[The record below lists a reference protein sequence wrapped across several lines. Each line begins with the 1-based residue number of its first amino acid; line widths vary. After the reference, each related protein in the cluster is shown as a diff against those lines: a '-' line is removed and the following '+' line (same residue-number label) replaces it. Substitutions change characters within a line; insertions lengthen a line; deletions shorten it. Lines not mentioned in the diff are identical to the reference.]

1 MVSVSV
7 STPSDRSLRETPEVI
22 HQADP
27 NIAQRAKQIYNERL
41 KAQLESSDPDRFVAI
56 EPDSGE
62 YFLGET
68 LSEAIGKSRQKYP
81 DRLAHA
87 IRVGHPAA
95 VHFGMHIQ

>member
-1 MVSVSV
+1 MI
-7 STPSDRSLRETPEVI
+7 RK
-22 HQADP
+22 ADP
-27 NIAQRAKQIYNERL
+27 SIADRAKLIYNERL
-41 KAQLESSDPDRFVAI
+41 KSHLEASNPDAFVAI

-62 YFLGET
+62 YFVGAT

-87 IRVGHPAA
+87 IRVGHQAA

>member
-1 MVSVSV
+1 MV
-7 STPSDRSLRETPEVI
+7 RK
-22 HQADP
+22 ADP
-27 NIAQRAKQIYNERL
+27 NIAERAKQIYNERL
-41 KAQLESSDPDRFVAI
+41 KSQMEALYPDSFVAI

-62 YFLGET
+62 CFLGAT

-95 VHFGMHIQ
+95 VHFGLHIQ